1 MRDPNTGARDV
12 LRITFADHFAR
23 RRMGLTAQQFVS
35 QSVSVSFARVPK
47 LKELRNG
54 MD

>member
-1 MRDPNTGARDV
+1 MPRDNAKDV
-12 LRITFADHFAR
+12 LRITFAKHFAR
-23 RRMGLTAQQFVS
+23 CGLTSLQFVS
-35 QSVSVSFARVPK
+35 QSVSVSFVRVPK

>member
-1 MRDPNTGARDV
+1 MRDLNVGAKDV
-12 LRITFADHFAR
+12 LRITFASLIAR
-23 RRMGLTAQQFVS
+23 RAVGLTARKFVS
-35 QSVSVSFARVPK
+35 QSVSVSFVRVPK

>member
-1 MRDPNTGARDV
+1 MPRDNAKDI
-12 LRITFADHFAR
+12 LRRTFAEHFAR

-35 QSVSVSFARVPK
+35 QSVSVSFVRVPK